1 MKKFFKKLK
10 AKIRKH
16 IRNFVK
22 YMNFKVLVPL
32 TYKRFCR
39 LPKNDKLVLFADL
52 RARDTHE
59 NFVGLM
65 KLCEEN
71 GYEPVAMNGK
81 GYGPEVPKKQAMK
94 ERLKFQKQFLKLY
107 AQCRA
112 LFLVEYFPLADAVKP
127 RKGTEII
134 QLWHGCGAMKTM
146 GYAGT
151 GKGWGAT
158 DREKKLYP
166 MHQHYSLVSI
176 SSENLA
182 WCYEQAFQIEPGIV
196 KGLGMPRTDIYFDQ
210 EYIAN
215 ARANLLKHFPEIG
228 DRKVILFAPTF
239 RGKSIKKSFYNLDI
253 DFRKYKEALGDK
265 YVFITKFHPLMAK
278 GGLTD
283 SMKVKGCDFV
293 FDATYVL
300 SPEEALC
307 AADMLIG
314 DYSSIGFEYLLLERP
329 ILAYIPDL
337 DQYVSDR
344 GLFYPYEQTMPGPY
358 AFDPDELL
366 EQLMTVDEWF
376 DIEKTRRY
384 REKFMGSCDGHSTE
398 RIFHYVF
405 DKDQK

>member
-1 MKKFFKKLK
+1 MKKLFKKIK
-10 AKIRKH
+10 SRIKNRIRSTGKYIKYKI
-16 IRNFVK
+16 V
-22 YMNFKVLVPL
+22 VPRM
-32 TYKRFCR
+32 YRRYCR

-52 RARDTHE
+52 RSRVTHE

-65 KLCEEN
+65 ELCKEN
-71 GYEPVAMNGK
+71 GYEPVAINGL
-81 GYGPEVPKKQAMK
+81 GYGPNVPQKKARQ
-94 ERLKFQKQFLKLY
+94 ERRKFQKQFLKLY

-146 GYAGT
+146 GYAGSS
-151 GKGWGAT
+151 KGWGASAK
-158 DREKKLYP
+158 DKKRYP
-166 MHQHYSLVSI
+166 MHQYYSLIPI
-176 SSENLA
+176 SSQNLS
-182 WCYEQAFQIEPGIV
+182 WCYEQAFQVKPDIV
-196 KGLGMPRTDIYFDQ
+196 KGLGMPRTDIYFNQ
-210 EYIAN
+210 EYVAN

-239 RGKSIKKSFYNLDI
+239 RGKSVKKSFYKVDI
-253 DFRKYKEALGDK
+253 DFKKYKEMLGDK
-265 YVFITKFHPLMAK
+265 YVIVTKFHPLMAK

-283 SMKVKGCDFV
+283 SMKVKAADFL

-307 AADMLIG
+307 AADVLIG

-344 GLFYPYEQTMPGPY
+344 GLFYPYEKTMPGPY

-366 EQLMTVDEWF
+366 EQLLTVDEWF

-384 REKFMGSCDGHSTE
+384 REKFMAGCDGHATE
-398 RIFHYVF
+398 RIFHYIF
-405 DKDQK
+405 DKDNA

>member
-10 AKIRKH
+10 AKVRKCIREV
-16 IRNFVK
+16 VK
-22 YMNFKVLVPL
+22 FMNVKVFIPM
-32 TYKRFCR
+32 TYKWFCR

-59 NFVGLM
+59 NFVGLI

-71 GYEPVAMNGK
+71 GYEPVALNGK
-81 GYGPEVPKKQAMK
+81 GFGPNVPPVKAMR

-127 RKGTEII
+127 REGTEII

-158 DREKKLYP
+158 DWEKKMYP
-166 MHQHYSLVSI
+166 MHRYYSLVPI
-176 SSENLA
+176 SSGNLA
-182 WCYEQAFQIEPGIV
+182 WCYEEAFQIEPGIV
-196 KGLGMPRTDIYFDQ
+196 KGMGMPRTDIYFDR
-210 EYIAN
+210 EFVAN

-239 RGKSIKKSFYNLDI
+239 RGKSIKKSFYKTDLDI
-253 DFRKYKEALGDK
+253 RKYKKVLGDK
-265 YVFITKFHPLMAK
+265 YVFLTKFHPIMAQS
-278 GGLTD
+278 GLTPA
-283 SMKVKGCDFV
+283 MQCQGAGFL
-293 FDATYVL
+293 FDGTNVL

-307 AADMLIG
+307 AADVLIG

-329 ILAYIPDL
+329 IVAYIPDL
-337 DQYVSDR
+337 NQYLSDR
-344 GLFYPYEQTMPGPY
+344 GLFYPYAETMPGPY
-358 AFDPDELL
+358 AFDSDELL
-366 EQLMTVDEWF
+366 EYLETVDEWF
-376 DIEKTRRY
+376 DIEKTRCY
-384 REKFMGSCDGHSTE
+384 RKKFMGDCDGHTTE

-405 DKDQK
+405 DKDKQ

>member
-1 MKKFFKKLK
+1 MEKFFKKLK
-10 AKIRKH
+10 AKIRKR
-16 IRNFVK
+16 IRGFIK
-22 YMNFKVLVPL
+22 FMNFKVLVPL
-32 TYKRFCR
+32 LYKWFCL

-59 NFVGLM
+59 NFVDLM

-71 GYEPVAMNGK
+71 GYTPVAINGK
-81 GYGPEVPKKQAMK
+81 GYGPDVPAGKARM

-134 QLWHGCGAMKTM
+134 QLWHGCGAMKAV
-146 GYAGT
+146 GYAGSS
-151 GKGWGAT
+151 KWGVS

-166 MHQHYSLVSI
+166 MHRYYSLLSL
-176 SSENLA
+176 SSEDIT
-182 WCYEQAFQIEPGIV
+182 WCYEQAFRIDRSII
-196 KGLGMPRTDIYFDQ
+196 KGLGMPRTDIYFDK
-210 EYIAN
+210 EYVAN
-215 ARANLLKHFPEIG
+215 ARENLLRHFPEIG

-239 RGKSIKKSFYNLDI
+239 RGKSIKKSYYHMDI
-253 DFRKYKEALGDK
+253 DFRKYKKLLGDK
-265 YVFITKFHPLMAK
+265 YVFVTKFHPLMAK

-283 SMKVKGCDFV
+283 SMKIMGKGFV

-307 AADMLIG
+307 AADILVG
-314 DYSSIGFEYLLLERP
+314 DYSSIAFEYLLLERP
-329 ILAYIPDL
+329 ILSYIPDL
-337 DQYVSDR
+337 DEYLSDR
-344 GLFYPYEQTMPGPY
+344 GLYYPYDETMPGPY
-358 AFDPDELL
+358 SFDPDELL
-366 EQLMTVDEWF
+366 EQLLTVDQWF

-384 REKFMGSCDGHSTE
+384 REKFMSGCDGHSTE

-405 DKDQK
+405 DKDKQ

>member
-1 MKKFFKKLK
+1 MKKFFKKIN
-10 AKIRKH
+10 AKIRKR
-16 IRNFVK
+16 IRKYVK
-22 YMNFKVLVPL
+22 YINFKIVVPIV
-32 TYKRFCR
+32 YRWYCFQK
-39 LPKNDKLVLFADL
+39 KNDKLVLFADL

-71 GYEPVAMNGK
+71 GYEPIAINGK
-81 GYGPEVPKKQAMK
+81 GYGPGVPKRKAMR
-94 ERLKFQKQFLKLY
+94 ERIKFQNRFLKLY

-112 LFLVEYFPLADAVKP
+112 LFLVEYFPLADSVKP
-127 RKGTEII
+127 RNNTEII

-146 GYAGT
+146 GYAGSS
-151 GKGWGAT
+151 KGWGVS
-158 DREKKLYP
+158 DKEKKCYP
-166 MHQHYSLVSI
+166 MHRYYSLVPI
-176 SSENLA
+176 SSGNLS
-182 WCYEQAFQIEPGIV
+182 WVYEEAFQVSSDIV
-196 KGLGMPRTDIYFDQ
+196 KGLGMPRTDIYFDK
-210 EYIAN
+210 EYVAN

-239 RGKSIKKSFYNLDI
+239 RGKSVKKSFYKVNI
-253 DFRKYKEALGDK
+253 DFTQYKKVLSDK
-265 YVFITKFHPLMAK
+265 YVFVTKFHPLMAN
-278 GGLTD
+278 GGLSA
-283 SMKVKGCDFV
+283 SMKVKGADFV

-307 AADMLIG
+307 AADVLIG

-329 ILAYIPDL
+329 IVAYIPDL
-337 DQYVSDR
+337 DNYLSDR

-358 AFDPDELL
+358 AFTPEELL
-366 EQLMTVDEWF
+366 EHLATVDEWF

-384 REKFMGSCDGHSTE
+384 REKFMAGCDGHATE

>member
-1 MKKFFKKLK
+1 MKKFFRKLK
-10 AKIRKH
+10 NKIQKYT
-16 IRNFVK
+16 RNIIKFV
-22 YMNFKVLVPL
+22 NFKIVVPVV
-32 TYKRFCR
+32 YKWYCLRR
-39 LPKNDKLVLFADL
+39 KNNKLVLFADL

-65 KLCEEN
+65 RLCEEN
-71 GYEPVAMNGK
+71 GYEPIAINGK
-81 GYGPEVPKKQAMK
+81 GYGADVPAGKAMR
-94 ERLKFQKQFLKLY
+94 ERIKFQNRFLKLY

-151 GKGWGAT
+151 GKGWGASPL
-158 DREKKLYP
+158 EKKLYP
-166 MHQHYSLVSI
+166 MHRHYSLVSI

-196 KGLGMPRTDIYFDQ
+196 KGLGMPRTDIYFDK
-210 EYIAN
+210 EYVAN
-215 ARANLLKHFPEIG
+215 AKANLLKHFPEIG

-239 RGKSIKKSFYNLDI
+239 RGKSIKKSYYNLDI
-253 DFRKYKEALGDK
+253 DFRKYKKALGDK
-265 YVFITKFHPLMAK
+265 YVFVTKFHPLMAA

-283 SMKVKGCDFV
+283 SLKIMGKGFV
-293 FDATYVL
+293 YDATYVL

-307 AADMLIG
+307 AADVFIG
-314 DYSSIGFEYLLLERP
+314 DFSSIGFEYLLLERP
-329 ILAYIPDL
+329 TLAYIPDL
-337 DQYVSDR
+337 DEYLSDR
-344 GLFYPYEQTMPGPY
+344 GLFYPYDETMPGTY

-366 EQLMTVDEWF
+366 ENLLTVDQWF
-376 DIEKTRRY
+376 DIDQTRRY
-384 REKFMGSCDGHSTE
+384 RKNFMAGCDGHATE

-405 DKDQK
+405 DKDNH

>member
-1 MKKFFKKLK
+1 MRKLLK
-10 AKIRKH
+10 KIRAQIKKTF
-16 IRNFVK
+16 RDFVK
-22 YMNFKVLVPL
+22 YVRYKIVVPIV
-32 TYKRFCR
+32 YKHYCH
-39 LPKNDKLVLFADL
+39 LPKNDKLVVFADL
-52 RARDTHE
+52 RPRDTHE
-59 NFVGLM
+59 NFVDLM

-71 GYEPVAMNGK
+71 GYEPVAINGK
-81 GYGPEVPKKQAMK
+81 GYGPGVSKKKARREQI
-94 ERLKFQKQFLKLY
+94 KFQNKFLKLY

-127 RKGTEII
+127 RKGTEVI

-151 GKGWGAT
+151 GKGWGASAK
-158 DREKKLYP
+158 DKKRYP

-196 KGLGMPRTDIYFDQ
+196 KGLGMPRTDIYFDK

-239 RGKSIKKSFYNLDI
+239 RGKSIKKSFYNVDI
-253 DFRKYKEALGDK
+253 DFQKYREMLGDK
-265 YVFITKFHPLMAK
+265 YAFVTKFHPLMAK
-278 GGLTD
+278 GGLSSST
-283 SMKVKGCDFV
+283 KVKYYDFV
-293 FDATYVL
+293 YDATHVL
-300 SPEEALC
+300 TPEEALC
-307 AADMLIG
+307 AADILIG

-337 DQYVSDR
+337 DQYISDR
-344 GLFYPYEQTMPGPY
+344 GLFYPYEKTMPGPY

-384 REKFMGSCDGHSTE
+384 REKFMSGCDGHATE

-405 DKDQK
+405 DKDNK